1 MNRLIALGVF
11 ILVLAT
17 GASIWLWLSQSEPEA
32 PAAPLRT
39 VDYATPEAWTA
50 RPAAPPAAVW
60 ESGWAVDVFLV
71 LASAKRSPAPLKSLA
86 ARDAQAIED
95 ANSIGE
101 GLASIG
107 PVYAPVF
114 SSTESSQDIVR
125 SFKTYVDRDN
135 RGRAFV
141 IATDQTLPAD
151 LADIISADSMLR
163 ERFGGV
169 LWLAPGSDSSSDFEV
184 MADGV
189 QPEAYC
195 PERLSQPLGCV
206 ATVLTARKGG
216 RRIIA
221 DQPPIGGAV
230 MDGFREWLE
239 TSAVQLAEP
248 LGELEDVAIIDIRR
262 PGETDPLDEAIPEP
276 AVP

>member
-17 GASIWLWLSQSEPEA
+17 GASIWLWIARGEPEA
-32 PAAPLRT
+32 PAAPLPSI
-39 VDYATPEAWTA
+39 DYATPEAWTT
-50 RPAAPPAAVW
+50 RPATPPAAVW
-60 ESGWAVDVFLV
+60 DDGWAVDVFLV
-71 LASAKRSPAPLKSLA
+71 LASAERSPAPLKSLA

-95 ANSIGE
+95 AKSIGE
-101 GLASIG
+101 GLASVG

-114 SSTESSQDIVR
+114 NSSGSGEDIV
-125 SFKTYVDRDN
+125 SGFQAYLDSDN

-169 LWLAPGSDSSSDFEV
+169 LWLASGSDASSDFEV
-184 MADGV
+184 LADGV

-195 PERLSQPLGCV
+195 PERLSQPPGCV

-216 RRIIA
+216 RRVIA
-221 DQPPIGGAV
+221 DQPPIGGIV

-262 PGETDPLDEAIPEP
+262 PGETDPLDDAIPEP

>member
-17 GASIWLWLSQSEPEA
+17 GASIWLWISRRAPEA

-39 VDYATPEAWTA
+39 VDYAAPEAWTT
-50 RPAAPPAAVW
+50 RPATPPAAVW

-71 LASAKRSPAPLKSLA
+71 LASAARSPAPLKSLA

-95 ANSIGE
+95 ANSISE

-107 PVYAPVF
+107 PAYAPVF
-114 SSTESSQDIVR
+114 NSNEAGDDIVR
-125 SFKTYVDRDN
+125 SFQTYLDRDN

-141 IATDQTLPAD
+141 IATDQALPAD
-151 LADIISADSMLR
+151 LAEMIGADTMLR

-169 LWLAPGSDSSSDFEV
+169 LWLASGSDRTSDAEV
-184 MADGV
+184 FADGV
-189 QPEAYC
+189 QPQAYC
-195 PERLSQPLGCV
+195 PERLSNPPGCV
-206 ATVLTARKGG
+206 AAILTARKSG
-216 RRIIA
+216 RRVIA

-230 MDGFREWLE
+230 MDGFLEWLD

-262 PGETDPLDEAIPEP
+262 PGETDPPDETIPEP
-276 AVP
+276 EAP